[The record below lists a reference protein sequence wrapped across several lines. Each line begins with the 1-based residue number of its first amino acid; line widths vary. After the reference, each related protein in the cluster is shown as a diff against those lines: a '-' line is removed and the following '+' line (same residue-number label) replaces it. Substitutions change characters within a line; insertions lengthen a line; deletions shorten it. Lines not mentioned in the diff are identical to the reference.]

1 MTTQKDQQERIA
13 ELERENLE
21 LRKQLN
27 RRKTNQF
34 FNSNSSSIKKLIG
47 QGRRRTESSDPVA
60 KTQST
65 FKTQS
70 FRIAQAA
77 KLACSKEEQTSSF
90 SEQLLIPPLPE
101 SPFSDDDLSEL
112 HRLLTQNISGA
123 IRESSK
129 SARQIS
135 LLCSVK
141 LCEAFSSF
149 ASKLR
154 HVVRTRESQRIG
166 KDGVT
171 ESAPGALRLAE
182 EAQVVL
188 SGALMQ
194 VSNVLKAQFEELA
207 EQYSERGENFVNV
220 EVKRLEEIHNNLSRL
235 RSERD
240 SKLRAS
246 VESAGVVKKNSDRR
260 ARIAMKK
267 SQDAALSC
275 CEYEM
280 ERFRYAR
287 RANHLAMAAANDITG
302 RTTELVRCA

>member
-1 MTTQKDQQERIA
+1 MTSPEERIA

-27 RRKTNQF
+27 RRKTDQF
-34 FNSNSSSIKKLIG
+34 FHSNSSQIKKIMME
-47 QGRRRTESSDPVA
+47 RRRTDSSDQNA
-60 KTQST
+60 KTKST

-77 KLACSKEEQTSSF
+77 KLACSKEERTTSF

-112 HRLLTQNISGA
+112 HRLLVENISGA
-123 IRESSK
+123 IRESAK

-135 LLCSVK
+135 SLCSVK
-141 LCEAFSSF
+141 LCESFSNF
-149 ASKLR
+149 ASQLR
-154 HVVRTRESQRIG
+154 HVVRIRESRRVG

-182 EAQVVL
+182 EDQVVL

-194 VSNVLKAQFEELA
+194 VSNVLKVQFEELA

-220 EVKRLEEIHNNLSRL
+220 EVKRLEEIHKNLTRL

-246 VESAGVVKKNSDRR
+246 MESAGVVKRNSDRK
-260 ARIAMKK
+260 ARIALKK
-267 SQDAALSC
+267 SQDAASSC
-275 CEYEM
+275 CEYVVF
-280 ERFRYAR
+280 EREAR
-287 RANHLAMAAANDITG
+287 
-302 RTTELVRCA
+302 EFQ